1 MQIPYEPP
9 LTAVVLGDLTD
20 APESR
25 DIALNEDQVGFLD
38 AVREGN
44 ESRVRVYVFVEKLID
59 VNCAN
64 LIGETALQIAANNN
78 HRDIAKFLVEHGADV
93 VSALLQAVAK
103 ESVDWVKALLDFV
116 ELSNQQNSATSSH
129 TKSFLGFSKKPYRS
143 YISPLM
149 LAAQNDC
156 PELVQLFLEK
166 GYVIK
171 EPQMHKK
178 SFTGEECESLLGN
191 RIGRSIYRL
200 HSYRALASPIYLC
213 ISYLLD
219 DSTEEQNIKS
229 SKDPMVRAFLLNR
242 KFESLVETEY
252 EFKSDYKRLSNQC
265 EEFAVSLLQKCQS
278 IEEISCIMSVP
289 GIEQLEHVEVRG
301 GKEAQKLSVLNFAIA
316 NKNEKFV
323 AHPYSQLMLNSKL
336 YNDLESWK
344 DLNFVIKILV
354 GFFFASL
361 LPLWFLIYFFAPNS
375 HLSQLLKKPFFKFL
389 NHGGSFVWFLA
400 LLICSSIQDK
410 FFNVLEF
417 SPLDLF
423 LTVWIIGMLVQEA
436 KEAYRQ
442 GTERYQSQY
451 WNLVKIFML
460 FLFVASGVF
469 WLIGYFMN
477 VVGQNSWKIP
487 IETVFSDKNA
497 TESAYRFVLLS
508 NVFFSLAM
516 VLAFF
521 HASNFFQVSSV
532 LGPLQLSLV
541 TMTADIG
548 KFLFLFLLLFLSFG
562 FAQRK
567 VYSRYVQAREAF
579 AGNKTDHEFARIGGT
594 LRYLFWNVFGMTE
607 LGDLNTSEE
616 FVITQYAGEVLL
628 ALYAIASL
636 LVAINMLIA
645 MMSNTYQRVADD
657 ADIQWKFSR
666 TRMWMPYLDEGN
678 VMPPPFNLIP
688 PPRVV
693 INFCQ
698 RLLSHGCHR
707 QRSGS
712 TPTREEMTTDRK
724 KRRRM
729 MKLLIQRYL
738 VSFAKTGDKTS
749 ASQQPTEREETAM

>member
-1 MQIPYEPP
+1 MEIPYEPQEN
-9 LTAVVLGDLTD
+9 AVILGDIID

-38 AVREGN
+38 AVRDGD
-44 ESRVRVYVFVEKLID
+44 ESMVHVYVLEKSID
-59 VNCAN
+59 VNCTN
-64 LIGETALQIAANNN
+64 LIGETALQIAANND
-78 HRDIAKFLVEHGADV
+78 HREIAKFLVDHGADV
-93 VSALLQAVAK
+93 TSALLQAVAK

-116 ELSNQQNSATSSH
+116 ELSNQQNSVTSSR
-129 TKSFLGFSKKPYRS
+129 SNAFSEKPHS
-143 YISPLM
+143 YISPWM
-149 LAAQNDC
+149 LAAQNDS
-156 PELVQLFLEK
+156 PEIVRLFLEK
-166 GYVIK
+166 GYEIK
-171 EPQMHKK
+171 EPQMHEK
-178 SFTGEECESLLGN
+178 SFKGKECESLLGN

-219 DSTEEQNIKS
+219 DSSEEQNIKS
-229 SKDPMVRAFLLNR
+229 SKDPMVRAFLLNQ

-265 EEFAVSLLQKCQS
+265 EGFAVSLLQKCQS
-278 IEEISCIMSVP
+278 MEEISCIMSVP
-289 GIEQLEHVEVRG
+289 GIEQLEHVQVRG

-323 AHPYSQLMLNSKL
+323 AHPYSQLMLNSVL
-336 YNDLESWK
+336 YNDLENWEG
-344 DLNFVIKILV
+344 LNYVVKMLL
-354 GFFFASL
+354 GLFFTSL
-361 LPLWFLIYFFAPNS
+361 LPLWFLIYFFAPDS
-375 HLSQLLKKPFFKFL
+375 HLSQLLKKPFVKFL

-400 LLICSSIQDK
+400 LLICSSIQDQ
-410 FFNVLEF
+410 FFDVLEF
-417 SPLDLF
+417 SPLDLL
-423 LTVWIIGMLVQEA
+423 LTLWIIGMLVQEA
-436 KEAYRQ
+436 KEVYRQ
-442 GTERYQSQY
+442 GTERYKSQY
-451 WNLVKIFML
+451 WNLVTISML
-460 FLFVASGVF
+460 LLFAASGVF

-487 IETVFSDKNA
+487 IEAVFTDKNG
-497 TESAYRFVLLS
+497 YRFVLLS

-541 TMTADIG
+541 SMTADIG

-567 VYSRYVQAREAF
+567 IYSRYVQATDDF

-594 LRYLFWNVFGMTE
+594 LRYLFWDVFGMME
-607 LGDLNTSEE
+607 LQDLKTSEE

-628 ALYAIASL
+628 GLYAIASL

-666 TRMWMPYLDEGN
+666 TRMWMQYLDEGS

-693 INFCQ
+693 INFCRRLCSRGCRRQGKSSTSRTEEKAAQ
-698 RLLSHGCHR
+698 RI
-707 QRSGS
+707 
-712 TPTREEMTTDRK
+712 
-724 KRRRM
+724 KRRKM

-738 VSFAKTGDKTS
+738 VSFTKTRDQNS
-749 ASQQPTEREETAM
+749 ASQPPTERD

>member
-1 MQIPYEPP
+1 MEIPYEPQED
-9 LTAVVLGDLTD
+9 AVILGDIID

-38 AVREGN
+38 AVRDGD
-44 ESRVRVYVFVEKLID
+44 ESMVHEYVLEKSID
-59 VNCAN
+59 VNCTN
-64 LIGETALQIAANNN
+64 LIGETALQIAANND
-78 HRDIAKFLVEHGADV
+78 HRQIAKFLVDHGADV
-93 VSALLQAVAK
+93 TSALLQAVAK

-116 ELSNQQNSATSSH
+116 ELSNQQNSASS
-129 TKSFLGFSKKPYRS
+129 SRSNGFSEKPHS
-143 YISPLM
+143 CISPLM

-156 PELVQLFLEK
+156 PEIVRLFLEK

-171 EPQMHKK
+171 EPQMHEK
-178 SFTGEECESLLGN
+178 SFTGKEYESLLGN

-229 SKDPMVRAFLLNR
+229 SKDPMVRAFLLNQ
-242 KFESLVETEY
+242 KCESLVETEY

-278 IEEISCIMSVP
+278 MEEISCIMSVP
-289 GIEQLEHVEVRG
+289 GIEQLEHVQVRG

-323 AHPYSQLMLNSKL
+323 AHPYSQLMLNSVL
-336 YNDLESWK
+336 YNDLENWEG
-344 DLNFVIKILV
+344 LNYVVKMLL
-354 GFFFASL
+354 GLFFTSL

-375 HLSQLLKKPFFKFL
+375 HLSQLLKKPFVKFL

-400 LLICSSIQDK
+400 LLICSSIQDQ
-410 FFNVLEF
+410 FFDVLEF
-417 SPLDLF
+417 SPLDLL
-423 LTVWIIGMLVQEA
+423 LTLWIIGMLVQEA
-436 KEAYRQ
+436 KEVYRQ
-442 GTERYQSQY
+442 GTERYKSQY
-451 WNLVKIFML
+451 WNLVTISML
-460 FLFVASGVF
+460 LLFAASGVF

-487 IETVFSDKNA
+487 IEAVFTDKNG
-497 TESAYRFVLLS
+497 YRFVLLS

-541 TMTADIG
+541 SMTADIG

-567 VYSRYVQAREAF
+567 IYSRYVQATDDF

-594 LRYLFWNVFGMTE
+594 LRYLFWDVFGMME
-607 LGDLNTSEE
+607 LQDLKTSEE

-628 ALYAIASL
+628 GLYAIASL

-666 TRMWMPYLDEGN
+666 TRMWMQYLDEGS

-693 INFCQ
+693 INFCR
-698 RLLSHGCHR
+698 RLCSHGCHR

-738 VSFAKTGDKTS
+738 VSFAKTGDQTS

>member
-1 MQIPYEPP
+1 MEIPYEPQEN
-9 LTAVVLGDLTD
+9 AVILGDITD

-38 AVREGN
+38 AVRDGN
-44 ESRVRVYVFVEKLID
+44 ESMVRVYVLEKFID
-59 VNCAN
+59 VNCTN
-64 LIGETALQIAANNN
+64 LVGETALQIATNTD
-78 HRDIAKFLVEHGADV
+78 HREIAKFLVDHGADV
-93 VSALLQAVAK
+93 TSALLQAVAK
-103 ESVDWVKALLDFV
+103 ESVDWVKALLA
-116 ELSNQQNSATSSH
+116 ELSNQQNSVTSSH
-129 TKSFLGFSKKPYRS
+129 SNSFSEKPHS
-143 YISPLM
+143 YVSPLM
-149 LAAQNDC
+149 LAAQNNC
-156 PELVQLFLEK
+156 PEIVQLFLEK

-171 EPQMHKK
+171 EPQMHEK

-191 RIGRSIYRL
+191 RIGRSIYCL

-229 SKDPMVRAFLLNR
+229 SKDPMVRAFLLNQ

-278 IEEISCIMSVP
+278 MEEISCIMSVP
-289 GIEQLEHVEVRG
+289 GIEQLEHVQVRG

-323 AHPYSQLMLNSKL
+323 AHPYSQLMLNSVL
-336 YNDLESWK
+336 YNDLEIWEG
-344 DLNFVIKILV
+344 LNYVVKMLL
-354 GFFFASL
+354 GLFFTSL

-400 LLICSSIQDK
+400 LLICSSIQDQ
-410 FFNVLEF
+410 FFDVLEL

-423 LTVWIIGMLVQEA
+423 LTLWIIGMLVQEA
-436 KEAYRQ
+436 KELYRQ
-442 GTERYQSQY
+442 GKERYKSQY
-451 WNLVKIFML
+451 WNLVTIVML
-460 FLFVASGVF
+460 LLFVASGVL

-477 VVGQNSWKIP
+477 VGGQDSWKIP
-487 IETVFSDKNA
+487 IEAVFSDKNA

-516 VLAFF
+516 VLAFL

-541 TMTADIG
+541 NMTADIG

-567 VYSRYVQAREAF
+567 VYSRYVQAREDF

-594 LRYLFWNVFGMTE
+594 LRYLFWDVFGMME
-607 LGDLNTSEE
+607 LQDLKTSEQ
-616 FVITQYAGEVLL
+616 FVITQYAGEMLL
-628 ALYAIASL
+628 GLYAIASL
-636 LVAINMLIA
+636 LVAINMLVA
-645 MMSNTYQRVADD
+645 MISNTYQRVADD

-666 TRMWMPYLDEGN
+666 TRMWMQYLDEGS

-693 INFCQ
+693 MNLCRRLCLRGCHCQ
-698 RLLSHGCHR
+698 RKSSTSR
-707 QRSGS
+707 TEEKAAQRI
-712 TPTREEMTTDRK
+712 
-724 KRRRM
+724 KRRKM

-738 VSFAKTGDKTS
+738 VSFAKTRGQSS
-749 ASQQPTEREETAM
+749 ASQPPTERDETTMFSM

>member
-1 MQIPYEPP
+1 MEIPYEPQED
-9 LTAVVLGDLTD
+9 AVILGDIID

-38 AVREGN
+38 AVRDGD
-44 ESRVRVYVFVEKLID
+44 ESMVHVYVLEKSID
-59 VNCAN
+59 VNCTN
-64 LIGETALQIAANNN
+64 LIGETALQIAANND
-78 HRDIAKFLVEHGADV
+78 HREIAKFLVDHGADV
-93 VSALLQAVAK
+93 TSALLQAVAK

-116 ELSNQQNSATSSH
+116 ELSNQQNSVTSSR
-129 TKSFLGFSKKPYRS
+129 SNAFSEKPHS
-143 YISPLM
+143 YISPWM
-149 LAAQNDC
+149 LAAQNDS
-156 PELVQLFLEK
+156 PEIVRLFLEK
-166 GYVIK
+166 GYEIK

-178 SFTGEECESLLGN
+178 SFKGKECESLLGN

-229 SKDPMVRAFLLNR
+229 SKDPMVRAFLLNQ

-252 EFKSDYKRLSNQC
+252 EFKSDYKMLSNQC

-278 IEEISCIMSVP
+278 MEEISCIMSVP
-289 GIEQLEHVEVRG
+289 GIEQLEHVQVRG

-323 AHPYSQLMLNSKL
+323 AHPYSQLMLNSVL
-336 YNDLESWK
+336 YNDLENWEG
-344 DLNFVIKILV
+344 LNYVVKMLL
-354 GFFFASL
+354 GLFFTSL
-361 LPLWFLIYFFAPNS
+361 LPLWFLIYFFAPDS
-375 HLSQLLKKPFFKFL
+375 HLSQLLKKPFVKFL

-400 LLICSSIQDK
+400 LLICSSIQDQ
-410 FFNVLEF
+410 FFDVLEF
-417 SPLDLF
+417 SPLDLL
-423 LTVWIIGMLVQEA
+423 LTLWIIGMLVQEA
-436 KEAYRQ
+436 KEVYRQ
-442 GTERYQSQY
+442 GTERYKSQY
-451 WNLVKIFML
+451 WNLVTIFML
-460 FLFVASGVF
+460 LLFAASGVF

-477 VVGQNSWKIP
+477 VVGQNSWRIP
-487 IETVFSDKNA
+487 IEAVFTDKNG
-497 TESAYRFVLLS
+497 YRFVLLS

-541 TMTADIG
+541 NMTADIG

-567 VYSRYVQAREAF
+567 IYSRYVQATDDF

-594 LRYLFWNVFGMTE
+594 LRYLFWDVFGMME
-607 LGDLNTSEE
+607 LQDLKTSEE

-628 ALYAIASL
+628 GLYAIASL

-666 TRMWMPYLDEGN
+666 TRMWMQYLDEGS

-693 INFCQ
+693 INFCR
-698 RLLSHGCHR
+698 RLCSRGCHR
-707 QRSGS
+707 QGKSS
-712 TPTREEMTTDRK
+712 TSRTEEKAAQRI
-724 KRRRM
+724 KRRKM

-738 VSFAKTGDKTS
+738 VSFPKTRDQNS
-749 ASQQPTEREETAM
+749 AWQPPTERD